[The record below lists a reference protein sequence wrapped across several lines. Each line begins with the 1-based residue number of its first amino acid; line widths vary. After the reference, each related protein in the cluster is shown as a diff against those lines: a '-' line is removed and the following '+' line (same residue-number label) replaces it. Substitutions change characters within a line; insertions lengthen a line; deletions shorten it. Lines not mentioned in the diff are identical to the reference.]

1 MLRMTSRLTISD
13 ETIALADSIDAGGH
27 ILQTLEGLMDCRD
40 LASLTVNMTPSNA
53 SLGGIL
59 YHIAG
64 ISNVNLGLQLSFL
77 CGVRRVWRQHVIDG
91 SQPIPFRLL
100 EIAGFGGFILEPSA
114 LEKVMPIPR
123 GDVYE
128 FLMRVQGDGSRRGG
142 IWFQY
147 VICLRNHLPSSGID
161 DICRSVLDHPHA
173 TVAECIIKA
182 CMDTNMPVDVFSGDI
197 TRRALLKCTT
207 PSRRRLRCG
216 TRAESSRS
224 AILATWI
231 SSWMDESA
239 HVAVLV
245 RDVIF
250 NEILLRSDV
259 ENLDFELIGGIV
271 SKTQSRLPYIP
282 LREDDLTRIP
292 VRVRESSKTW
302 ADIVERIR
310 RLPPSEE
317 RVDHPVW
324 AVRRH
329 Y

>member
-1 MLRMTSRLTISD
+1 MPSRITISD
-13 ETIALADSIDAGGH
+13 ETVALADSIDAGDH
-27 ILQTLEGLMDCRD
+27 KLQTLEGLMECRD

-59 YHIAG
+59 HHVTG
-64 ISNVNLGLQLSFL
+64 ISNVSLAFQLSFL
-77 CGVRRVWRQHVIDG
+77 CGVRRVWKQHVIDG
-91 SQPIPFRLL
+91 SQPIPSRLL
-100 EIAGFGGFILEPSA
+100 EIAGFAGFILEASA
-114 LEKVMPIPR
+114 LDKVMPIPR

-128 FLMRVQGDGSRRGG
+128 FLMRVTGDDSRRGG
-142 IWFQY
+142 TWFQY
-147 VICLRNHLPSSGID
+147 VICLRNHIPPSGID

-173 TVAECIIKA
+173 TVAECIVKA
-182 CMDTNMPVDVFSGDI
+182 CMDTNMPVDVCSGNI
-197 TRRALLKCTT
+197 VRRALLRCTT
-207 PSRRRLRCG
+207 APTRRRLRCG

-231 SSWMDESA
+231 SSWVDESA
-239 HVAVLV
+239 HVAVLI

-259 ENLDFELIGGIV
+259 ENLDLELIGGIV

-282 LREDDLTRIP
+282 LCEDDLTRIP
-292 VRVRESSKTW
+292 VRARESSKTW
-302 ADIVERIR
+302 TDIVERIR
-310 RLPPSEE
+310 RLPPPEE